1 LERELGDIHES
12 IQTRRPPYKNGRSQE
27 GLARP
32 YRNQDVGS
40 VARDFEEHGEEAIK
54 ICRLERP
61 NEYLKL
67 VASLLPREVEATIDG
82 NVEVTHQ
89 IEHIRRTIID
99 PKVITVQPAR
109 LLPKVEPEADL
120 GTLKADLGGL
130 HE

>member
-1 LERELGDIHES
+1 MSQFKQGDPRKKTGGRRKGSRDRIETKMLEAI
-12 IQTRRPPYKNGRSQE
+12 
-27 GLARP
+27 
-32 YRNQDVGS
+32 
-40 VARDFEEHGEEAIK
+40 ARDFEEHGEEAIK

-89 IEHIRRTIID
+89 IENIRRTIID

>member
-1 LERELGDIHES
+1 MMSGKTQFKAGEPSRGGRRKGSRDRIETKMLEAI
-12 IQTRRPPYKNGRSQE
+12 
-27 GLARP
+27 
-32 YRNQDVGS
+32 
-40 VARDFEEHGEEAIK
+40 ARDFEEHGEEAIK

>member
-1 LERELGDIHES
+1 MSQFKPGDPRTKTGGRRKGSRDRIETKMLEAI
-12 IQTRRPPYKNGRSQE
+12 
-27 GLARP
+27 
-32 YRNQDVGS
+32 
-40 VARDFEEHGEEAIK
+40 ARDFEEHGEEAIK

-99 PKVITVQPAR
+99 PKVITAQPAR